1 MSRKEFS
8 VKMEILSVT
17 NKKTQLHKS
26 ASDLSVKCINENGLK
41 QAVSSDVSFFMSS
54 LAPKAFVQVH
64 KPNFL
69 EVWRIKSSKD
79 GKGGFKNEA
88 QMLFFLKHLI
98 PLQIPLIA

>member
-1 MSRKEFS
+1 
-8 VKMEILSVT
+8 MEILSVT

-41 QAVSSDVSFFMSS
+41 QTVSSDVSFFMSS
-54 LAPKAFVQVH
+54 LAQKAFVQVH

-79 GKGGFKNEA
+79 GKGEFLIKA
-88 QMLFFLKHLI
+88 QAVFILN
-98 PLQIPLIA
+98 